1 MGILNWFAKP
11 QPVALKLVTGSFTVD
26 RNGRVMT
33 TTVGSECPRRLL
45 DDTAREVLSI
55 FREARMAQMQL
66 AGFDLYFAGLHIK
79 AREMQ
84 GGAIIFLSPQ
94 KVPAVSAPVG
104 KDRP

>member
-11 QPVALKLVTGSFTVD
+11 KPVALKLVIGSFTVD

-33 TTVGSECPRRLL
+33 TTVGSECPRLLL
-45 DDTAREVLSI
+45 DDAAREVLSI
-55 FREARMAQMQL
+55 FREARTAQMQL
-66 AGFDLYFAGLHIK
+66 AGLDLHFAGLHIK

-94 KVPAVSAPVG
+94 KAHAAPTPAG